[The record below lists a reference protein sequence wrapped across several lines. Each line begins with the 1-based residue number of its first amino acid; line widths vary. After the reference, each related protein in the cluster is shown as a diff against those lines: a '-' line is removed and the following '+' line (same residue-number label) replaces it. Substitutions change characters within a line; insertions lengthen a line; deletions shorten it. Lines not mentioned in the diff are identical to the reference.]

1 MNLRERLAVLGEVVF
16 AKNSRITG
24 RLDWL
29 PLLIVRLC
37 LAAVFIPTGWGKL
50 HDLQKVTDFFT
61 ELGIP
66 WPHLNA
72 IVVAVS
78 ELGCGTLLLLGA
90 LSRLAAIPLIV
101 SMTIAILTAR
111 RGDINSPADLF
122 ALDELIY
129 MALAIVI
136 LVLGAGAISADGLVG
151 RRFFPSPLTPSTK
164 GDRS

>member
-1 MNLRERLAVLGEVVF
+1 MNLRERLAVLCDVVF
-16 AKNSRITG
+16 TTKRS

-29 PLLIVRLC
+29 PLLFVRLC

-50 HDLQKVTDFFT
+50 HDLAKVTDFFT

-72 IVVAVS
+72 VVVAVS
-78 ELGCGTLLLLGA
+78 ELGCGTLLLVGA
-90 LSRLAAIPLIV
+90 LSRLAAMPLIV

-111 RGDINSPADLF
+111 RGDIHGPADLF

-129 MALAIVI
+129 AALAIVV
-136 LVLGAGAISADGLVG
+136 LVLGAGAISADGLIA
-151 RRFFPSPLTPSTK
+151 RRFFPRKRTTTTTSK

>member
-1 MNLRERLAVLGEVVF
+1 MNLRERLTVLRDVLF
-16 AKNSRITG
+16 ARPG

-29 PLLIVRLC
+29 PLLLVRLC
-37 LAAVFIPTGWGKL
+37 LAAVFIPSGWGKL
-50 HDLQKVTDFFT
+50 HDLAKVTDFFS

-72 IVVAVS
+72 VVVAVS
-78 ELGCGTLLLLGA
+78 EFACGVALLVGA
-90 LSRLAAIPLIV
+90 VSRLAAIPLIV

-111 RGDINSPADLF
+111 RADIHGVADLF

-129 MALAIVI
+129 LALAVVV
-136 LVLGAGAISADGLVG
+136 LVLGAGAISADGLIA
-151 RRFFPSPLTPSTK
+151 RRLSSPRTTSTQPPK

>member
-1 MNLRERLAVLGEVVF
+1 MNLRERVTVLRDVLF
-16 AKNSRITG
+16 ARTS

-29 PLLIVRLC
+29 PLLLVRLC
-37 LAAVFIPTGWGKL
+37 LAAIFIPSGWGKL
-50 HDLQKVTDFFT
+50 HDLAKVTGFFT

-66 WPHLNA
+66 APHLNA
-72 IVVAVS
+72 VVVAVS
-78 ELGCGTLLLLGA
+78 EFGCGVLLLVGA

-111 RGDINSPADLF
+111 RGDIHSVADLF

-129 MALAIVI
+129 LALAVVV
-136 LVLGAGAISADGLVG
+136 LVLGAGAISADGLIA
-151 RRFFPSPLTPSTK
+151 RRLSSLRRASTQTPK

>member
-1 MNLRERLAVLGEVVF
+1 MNLRERLTVVRDVLL
-16 AKNSRITG
+16 ARTS

-29 PLLIVRLC
+29 PLLLVRLC
-37 LAAVFIPTGWGKL
+37 LAAVFIPSGWGKL
-50 HDLQKVTDFFT
+50 HDLAKVTGFFG

-72 IVVAVS
+72 VVVAVS
-78 ELGCGTLLLLGA
+78 EFGCGVLLLVGA

-111 RGDINSPADLF
+111 RADIHGVADLF

-129 MALAIVI
+129 LALAVVV
-136 LVLGAGAISADGLVG
+136 LVLGAGAISADGLIA
-151 RRFFPSPLTPSTK
+151 RRLSSPRAASTQTPK

>member
-1 MNLRERLAVLGEVVF
+1 MNLRARLTILRDVLF
-16 AKNSRITG
+16 ARTTTG

-37 LAAVFIPTGWGKL
+37 LAAVFIPSGWGKL
-50 HDLQKVTDFFT
+50 HDLPKVTAFFT

-72 IVVAVS
+72 VVVALS
-78 ELGCGTLLLLGA
+78 ELGCGTLMLIGA
-90 LSRLAAIPLIV
+90 LSRLAAIPLVV

-111 RGDINSPADLF
+111 RGDVHGVADLF

-129 MALAIVI
+129 LALAVVV
-136 LVLGAGAISADGLVG
+136 LVLGAGAISTDGLVA
-151 RRFFPSPLTPSTK
+151 RRFFSPRRTTTQPPK

>member
-1 MNLRERLAVLGEVVF
+1 MRLRERLTVLGQVLF
-16 AKNSRITG
+16 ARTTNTTAK
-24 RLDWL
+24 LAWL

-37 LAAVFIPTGWGKL
+37 LAAVFIPSGWGKL
-50 HDLQKVTDFFT
+50 HDLAKVTSFFT

-66 WPHLNA
+66 WPHINA
-72 IVVAVS
+72 VVVAVS
-78 ELGCGTLLLLGA
+78 ELGCGAVLLVGA

-111 RGDINSPADLF
+111 RGDIHGLADLF

-129 MALAIVI
+129 MALAIVV
-136 LVLGAGAISADGLVG
+136 LVLGAGAISADGLIG
-151 RRFFPSPLTPSTK
+151 RRFFPSPLTTPTK